1 MGNHSQFPANEIV
14 FKIKADFLK
23 SLAHPARLVII
34 EYLKKG
40 ESSVGQ
46 MVNDLGIEQ
55 SSLSK
60 HLATLRQTGILSSR
74 QEKLNVYYSI
84 KDRDIYSVLRPIS
97 EILRKK
103 LKESEKLLNS
113 LGKT

>member
-1 MGNHSQFPANEIV
+1 MAGEDLV

-23 SLAHPARLVII
+23 SIANPIRLAVL

-46 MVNDLGIEQ
+46 IVNALGVEQ

-60 HLATLRQTGILSSR
+60 HLSILRQSGILAAR
-74 QEKLNVYYSI
+74 QEKVTVYYSI
-84 KDRDIYSVLRPIS
+84 KDKDVFKVLRPIA
-97 EILRKK
+97 EMLRKK
-103 LKESEKLLNS
+103 LQESQNMLDH
-113 LGKT
+113 LGRK